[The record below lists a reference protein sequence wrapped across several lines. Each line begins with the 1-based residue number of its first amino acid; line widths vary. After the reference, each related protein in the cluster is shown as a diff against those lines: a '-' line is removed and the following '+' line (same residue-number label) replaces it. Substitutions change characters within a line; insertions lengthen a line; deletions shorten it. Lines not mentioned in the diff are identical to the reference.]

1 MTVDVAPLFTPFQ
14 LGSLQLPNRFVMA
27 PMTREFSPGG
37 IPGADVA
44 AYYARRAAGH
54 VGLIVTEGTFIDHAA
69 AGDRTD
75 VPQFYGTQ
83 ALQAWREVAQ
93 AVHAAGGRIVPQ
105 LWHRGAQRPPGSG
118 PHPETGSISPSGSYP
133 GLTDS
138 QAMSV
143 VDIDEVIASYAR
155 AAADAQR
162 LGFDG
167 IELHGAHG
175 YLLDQ
180 FLWSGTNLRTDLYG
194 GGPAARARFAA
205 EVVAA
210 CRAATSAT
218 FPIIFRLSNWK
229 AGDYHARLAQTP
241 HELEAL
247 LTPLLAAG
255 VDVFHASTRRHF
267 EPALPGS
274 PLGLAGWVRKIT
286 AKPTITVG
294 GVGLDG
300 DLMTAYTTGGRAR
313 TVPLDQLLDQFND
326 GQFDL
331 VAVGRALLSDPEW
344 VLKVQQGRFQDL
356 RSFDAADRQKL
367 A

>member
-1 MTVDVAPLFTPFQ
+1 MPADVSPLFTPFQ

-37 IPGADVA
+37 VPGADVA
-44 AYYARRAAGH
+44 AYYARRAAGN

-69 AGDRTD
+69 AGDSTD
-75 VPQFYGTQ
+75 VPRFYGEQ
-83 ALQAWREVAQ
+83 ALAAWQAVAV

-105 LWHRGAQRPPGSG
+105 LWHRGAQRAPGSG
-118 PHPETGSISPSGSYP
+118 PHPGTVSISPSGGYP

-138 QAMSV
+138 QPMSV
-143 VDIDEVIASYAR
+143 VDIDEVVSSYAR

-180 FLWSGTNLRTDLYG
+180 FLWSGTNLRTDVYG
-194 GGPAARARFAA
+194 GGPTARARFAA

-210 CRAATSAT
+210 CRAATSAA

-267 EPALPGS
+267 EAAFPDS
-274 PLGLAGWVRKIT
+274 PLGLAGWVKKIT
-286 AKPTITVG
+286 AKPTINVG

-313 TVPLDQLLDQFND
+313 TVPLDELLEQFKD

-344 VLKVQQGRFQDL
+344 VLKVQQGRFEDL
-356 RSFDAADRQKL
+356 RSFDAADRQRL
-367 A
+367 V

>member
-1 MTVDVAPLFTPFQ
+1 MTVDVSPLFTPFR
-14 LGSLQLPNRFVMA
+14 LGSLQLANRFVMA

-37 IPGADVA
+37 IPGPDVA
-44 AYYARRAAGH
+44 AYYARRAAGD

-75 VPQFYGTQ
+75 VPQFYGDQ
-83 ALQAWREVAQ
+83 ALQAWQEVAR

-118 PHPETGSISPSGSYP
+118 PHPETSSISPSGRYP
-133 GLTDS
+133 GLTGS
-138 QAMSV
+138 EAMSV
-143 VDIDEVIASYAR
+143 ADIDEVVSSYAR

-194 GGPAARARFAA
+194 GGPAGRARFAA

-210 CRAATSAT
+210 CRAATSPA

-241 HELEAL
+241 HELEAVLAPL
-247 LTPLLAAG
+247 LTAG
-255 VDVFHASTRRHF
+255 VDVFHVSTRRHVEAAF
-267 EPALPGS
+267 PDS
-274 PLGLAGWVRKIT
+274 SLGLAGWVKKIT
-286 AKPTITVG
+286 ATPTITVG

-300 DLMTAYTTGGRAR
+300 DLMTAYTAGGRAR
-313 TVPLDQLLDQFND
+313 TVPLDQLLDQFEE

-344 VLKVQQGRFQDL
+344 VLKVQQGRFEDL
-356 RSFDAADRQKL
+356 RSFDAADREKL

>member
-1 MTVDVAPLFTPFQ
+1 
-14 LGSLQLPNRFVMA
+14 
-27 PMTREFSPGG
+27 
-37 IPGADVA
+37 
-44 AYYARRAAGH
+44 
-54 VGLIVTEGTFIDHAA
+54 
-69 AGDRTD
+69 
-75 VPQFYGTQ
+75 
-83 ALQAWREVAQ
+83 
-93 AVHAAGGRIVPQ
+93 
-105 LWHRGAQRPPGSG
+105 
-118 PHPETGSISPSGSYP
+118 
-133 GLTDS
+133 
-138 QAMSV
+138 MSV
-143 VDIDEVIASYAR
+143 VDIDEVVNSYAR

-180 FLWSGTNLRTDLYG
+180 FLWSGTNLRTDGYG

-210 CRAATSAT
+210 CRAATSAA

-247 LTPLLAAG
+247 LAPLLTAG

-267 EPALPGS
+267 EPAFPDS
-274 PLGLAGWVRKIT
+274 PLGLAGWVKKIT

-326 GQFDL
+326 AQFDL

-344 VLKVQQGRFQDL
+344 VLKVQQGRFEDL
-356 RSFDAADRQKL
+356 RSFNAADRQKL